1 MTRVAPLSTAVAAA
15 ARHEARFR
23 RGLVSLMA
31 LMAAAMLVAGCSQ
44 NARPIGTAPLSYKDR
59 HPISIGH
66 YPVSLEVAADPQLG
80 MLTPNNRTE
89 VYGFVRAYANE
100 GESHLQVFT
109 PSGGANEGT
118 AHAIVGEIRQ
128 IASDEGIPHSMLSI
142 RPYHAIDG
150 HGPVRLT
157 YSRLRAVAPDCG
169 IWPSDVS
176 GDRQNRDYE
185 NFGCAAQQNL
195 AAIVA
200 DPRDLLGP
208 RGSIPRDSERRGDM
222 FEKWRTAQDPSTQ
235 YGDSAEATASD
246 VGQ

>member
-1 MTRVAPLSTAVAAA
+1 MTRVAHPSTAVAAA
-15 ARHEARFR
+15 ARSAAEPR
-23 RGLVSLMA
+23 RRLASLVA
-31 LMAAAMLVAGCSQ
+31 VVAVAALVAGCSQ
-44 NARPIGTAPLSYKDR
+44 NARPLGTSPLSYKDR

-66 YPVSLEVAADPQLG
+66 YPVSIEVAADPHLG
-80 MLTPNNRTE
+80 MLTPKGRNE

-109 PSGGANEGT
+109 PSGGSNEST
-118 AHAIVGEIRQ
+118 AHAIVGEIRK
-128 IASDEGIPHSMLSI
+128 IAADEGIPHSVLSV
-142 RPYHAIDG
+142 RPYHAADG
-150 HGPVRLT
+150 LGPVRLT

-169 IWPSDVS
+169 FWPSDIS

-185 NFGCAAQQNL
+185 NFGCASQQSL

-235 YGDSAEATASD
+235 YGDSGEATASD